1 MPAPSPLAIATGSVQ
16 RLVKEEASYH
26 KELAEQ
32 EKQIA
37 VLEEQIKAGKDD
49 EDGNA
54 SFMLKQQVCNLF
66 CFLLELS
73 QQSPLCVLDR
83 LLTCA

>member
-54 SFMLKQQVCNLF
+54 SFILKQQVSRFGQGL
-66 CFLLELS
+66 
-73 QQSPLCVLDR
+73 
-83 LLTCA
+83 